1 MRSTFKT
8 GLIAALIVLVGMTA
22 QIQQARAF
30 VPLALLAG
38 ATNTQLLKQLLVGG
52 TVLALGYAVTD
63 TVNILMTPTGAELA
77 GGDPPETTSSV
88 SEADQYPQVTGINT
102 GTGCYEI
109 SPGQIVAQGSDLWQV
124 QYGGITGGWS
134 FMNNCTNYPTQGGA
148 FPTLQYRSA
157 QQTCPAG
164 YTEQSGSCI
173 LVDAELAGEAADDIC
188 DYHNGAIRE
197 NDPDCT
203 GITATPEWTSK
214 NLSTTSD
221 GTSSTIRTGDG
232 VNEYSV
238 ITKGGGTT
246 HATEY
251 VNKGDGTVDV
261 FKTSIDALGNVIAQG
276 YQNVAGSIADAIA
289 AAPPATATATNNTNV
304 SVDFPDDYARESTIA
319 QIQENTRTLADDG
332 STVPPWTPPPLP
344 TVEAPNWDW
353 TSPFTNFWNWVKGLF
368 PFSLLFSPLQA
379 LTGAPPPAPSISMTV
394 LGQTYSASLEP
405 LDDLFAWIRT
415 GEGIALLFGAYLTF
429 LGMARRLI

>member
-63 TVNILMTPTGAELA
+63 TVNILMTPS
-77 GGDPPETTSSV
+77 GDE
-88 SEADQYPQVTGINT
+88 Y
-102 GTGCYEI
+102 
-109 SPGQIVAQGSDLWQV
+109 
-124 QYGGITGGWS
+124 ITGGEPAETTPPFPLYGWGGS
-134 FMNNCTNYPTQGGA
+134 FTYNDAESACIARLASYSGSYAGLGSVDTANRIQRCNYTENGTTYIDFTSVGWQATATGCPT
-148 FPTLQYRSA
+148 
-157 QQTCPAG
+157 G
-164 YTEQSGSCI
+164 YTYSGGSCVLTNPE
-173 LVDAELAGEAADDIC
+173 LVEETADGNC
-188 DYHNGAIRE
+188 NYHNGALRAS
-197 NDPDCT
+197 DPDCT
-203 GITATPEWTSK
+203 GLTATSEWTSK
-214 NLSTTSD
+214 NFTTTSD

-238 ITKGGGTT
+238 ITKAGDTT

-304 SVDFPDDYARESTIA
+304 TVDFPDDYARESTIA
-319 QIQENTRTLADDG
+319 QIQENTSTLADDG

-344 TVEAPNWDW
+344 TVDAPNWDW

-368 PFSLLFSPLQA
+368 PFSLLFSPLQV
-379 LTGAPPPAPSISMTV
+379 LTGTPPPAPSISMTV